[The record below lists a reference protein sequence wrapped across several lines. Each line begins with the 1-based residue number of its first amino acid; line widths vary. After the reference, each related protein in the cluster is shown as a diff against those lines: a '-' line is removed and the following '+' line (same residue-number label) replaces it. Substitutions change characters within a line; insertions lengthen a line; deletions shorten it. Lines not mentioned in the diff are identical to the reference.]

1 MPAPWRWTLAKFRK
15 GLHLGLA
22 MKSRMGI
29 IILTLACVG
38 LAIALVVNQ
47 SNATRERKTAGD
59 AISTQS
65 NGWVQAEGKLEE
77 QRRLATVLTND
88 LAARL
93 HDLTALTN
101 QITETSNTLAKTED
115 SLKAAQDEVAK
126 RDAQIADLESQNKQL
141 DTKAADLSTS
151 ITNLQTQ
158 IESTQQKLAA
168 SEGDKAFL
176 EKELQRLVAEKAEL
190 ERQFNDLKVLRTQ
203 VAKLKEELN
212 ISRRLAW
219 IREGIFSRADQKG
232 AQQLMQKSAPAPETN
247 TIAATAPPKKGNYD
261 LNVEVNADGTVRV
274 IAPTNSGATP
284 PPAK

>member
-1 MPAPWRWTLAKFRK
+1 
-15 GLHLGLA
+15 
-22 MKSRMGI
+22 MKNRMGI

-38 LAIALVVNQ
+38 LAITLVVNQ
-47 SNATRERKTAGD
+47 SNATRDRKTAD
-59 AISTQS
+59 TQISTQS
-65 NGWVQAEGKLEE
+65 NGWVEAEGKLEE
-77 QRRLATVLTND
+77 QRRLATMLTND
-88 LAARL
+88 LAARSQ
-93 HDLTALTN
+93 DLTTLTN

-126 RDAQIADLESQNKQL
+126 RDTQIADLEAQNKQL
-141 DTKAADLSTS
+141 DEKATDLSTS

-158 IESTQQKLAA
+158 IDGTQKKLAA

-203 VAKLKEELN
+203 VAKLKEEMN

-219 IREGIFSRADQKG
+219 IREGIFARADQKG
-232 AQQLMQKSAPAPETN
+232 AQQLMDKPPSPPPGTN
-247 TIAATAPPKKGNYD
+247 ATASTAPPKKSTYD

-274 IAPTNSGATP
+274 IPPTNSVPTP

>member
-1 MPAPWRWTLAKFRK
+1 
-15 GLHLGLA
+15 
-22 MKSRMGI
+22 MKNRMGI

-47 SNATRERKTAGD
+47 SNVTKERKVAADT
-59 AISTQS
+59 ISTQS
-65 NGWVQAEGKLEE
+65 NGWVEASEKLDE
-77 QRRLATVLTND
+77 QRKVNITLTND
-88 LAARL
+88 LLSRVR
-93 HDLTALTN
+93 DLQALTN

-115 SLKAAQDEVAK
+115 SLKAAQDEVTK

-141 DTKAADLSTS
+141 DEKAADLSNS
-151 ITNLQTQ
+151 ITNLQGQ
-158 IESTQQKLAA
+158 IDDTKTKLAA

-219 IREGIFSRADQKG
+219 IREGIFARADQKG
-232 AQQLMQKSAPAPETN
+232 AQQLMQKSPPAFGTNSAANAAP
-247 TIAATAPPKKGNYD
+247 KHGNYD

-274 IAPTNSGATP
+274 IAPTNSEPAP
-284 PPAK
+284 PPK

>member
-1 MPAPWRWTLAKFRK
+1 
-15 GLHLGLA
+15 
-22 MKSRMGI
+22 MKNRMGI

-47 SNATRERKTAGD
+47 SNATKDRKIADD

-65 NGWVQAEGKLEE
+65 NGWVQAEGELER

-88 LAARL
+88 LAARMR
-93 HDLTALTN
+93 DMTTLTN
-101 QITETSNTLAKTED
+101 QITETSNTLAKTKD

-126 RDAQIADLESQNKQL
+126 RDTQIADLESQNKQL
-141 DTKAADLSTS
+141 DEKAADLSTS
-151 ITNLQTQ
+151 ITNLQSQ
-158 IESTQQKLAA
+158 IEGTQKKLAA

-219 IREGIFSRADQKG
+219 IREGIFARADQKG
-232 AQQLMQKSAPAPETN
+232 AQQLMDKSPPPAPGTN
-247 TIAATAPPKKGNYD
+247 ATASAAPPKKGNYD

-274 IAPTNSGATP
+274 IPPTNSEPTP

>member
-1 MPAPWRWTLAKFRK
+1 
-15 GLHLGLA
+15 
-22 MKSRMGI
+22 MKNRMGI

-47 SNATRERKTAGD
+47 SDATKDRKD
-59 AISTQS
+59 AEHQILTHS
-65 NGWVQAEGKLEE
+65 NMWVETSEKLEE
-77 QRRLATVLTND
+77 QRKVNVTLTND
-88 LAARL
+88 LAARIQ
-93 HDLTALTN
+93 DLGTLTN
-101 QITETSNTLAKTED
+101 RITATSNTLAKTED

-126 RDAQIADLESQNKQL
+126 RDTQIADLETQNKQL
-141 DTKAADLSTS
+141 DEKAADLNSS

-158 IESTQQKLAA
+158 IDDTQKKLTA

-203 VAKLKEELN
+203 VSKLKEELN

-219 IREGIFSRADQKG
+219 IREGIFARADQKG
-232 AQQLMQKSAPAPETN
+232 AQQLMQKTTPAVGSN
-247 TIAATAPPKKGNYD
+247 ATVANVTPPKAGIYD

-274 IAPTNSGATP
+274 IPPGTNGAPTNP
-284 PPAK
+284 PPK